1 MTVFFS
7 EVLQA
12 VASLT
17 VLYEHSVAHYPDK
30 TTALCNNI
38 SGKSIS
44 IEFQRLRSVKI
55 EKLYD
60 SALRMLVNQQPV
72 LYARYLSLWSVHNME
87 FPNASE
93 THCKYKVVC
102 VTCLVPPNELL
113 TSVSHRRTDGHTEKS

>member
-1 MTVFFS
+1 MTVFYS

-17 VLYEHSVAHYPDK
+17 VLCEHSVAHYPDK
-30 TTALCNNI
+30 TTALCDNI

-44 IEFQRLRSVKI
+44 IGFQRLRSVKI

-60 SALRMLVNQQPV
+60 FALRMQVNQQPV
-72 LYARYLSLWSVHNME
+72 LHARYLSLWSVHNME

-93 THCKYKVVC
+93 THCKYKGGVC
-102 VTCLVPPNELL
+102 HLSSPTQWTFDL
-113 TSVSHRRTDGHTEKS
+113 R